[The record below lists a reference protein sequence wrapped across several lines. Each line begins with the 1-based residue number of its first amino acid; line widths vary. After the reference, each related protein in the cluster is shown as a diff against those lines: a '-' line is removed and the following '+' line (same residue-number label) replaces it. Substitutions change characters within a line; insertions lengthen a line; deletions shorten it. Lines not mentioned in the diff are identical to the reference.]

1 MTNTKQTT
9 MSRSRLWTALGLWG
23 PPAVL
28 FVVIFALSS
37 TPGNRFPEHPE
48 IFNIVS
54 HFVEFALLAFL
65 LARALATV
73 NGKNPW
79 LLLIVTVSLC
89 VILGFM
95 DELLQ
100 FTVPQRMFDLMD
112 LFYDLLGAFTG
123 TLLFLGWR
131 KKPLTGQ
138 MESGDVT

>member
-1 MTNTKQTT
+1 MTITKQTT

-65 LARALATV
+65 LARVRSTFGLIAATMASGATMISLTSHGGV
-73 NGKNPW
+73 TA
-79 LLLIVTVSLC
+79 LIVGGNWRWCRLSTVL
-89 VILGFM
+89 IKPAM
-95 DELLQ
+95 PAAMLQ
-100 FTVPQRMFDLMD
+100 
-112 LFYDLLGAFTG
+112 
-123 TLLFLGWR
+123 
-131 KKPLTGQ
+131 
-138 MESGDVT
+138 